1 MICNKIILIYHDFL
15 IRFQLRAGHKEICF
29 RQSARKIILI
39 VSCVAKKR
47 SCAKNRIGLQRV
59 QKNIG
64 ELKRQIFQTGSEN
77 KLMPLLWIKKKRG
90 GQGEDIEYA
99 ASGYALLKLFRTKI
113 MLCFVSCFFDI
124 KFLLCIGQTNS
135 KLTIPPDG
143 KTRTVILS
151 PPPRSNNFVLTS
163 ISVASW

>member
-1 MICNKIILIYHDFL
+1 MARGRGVGEGYDL
-15 IRFQLRAGHKEICF
+15 AGEG
-29 RQSARKIILI
+29 
-39 VSCVAKKR
+39 V
-47 SCAKNRIGLQRV
+47 
-59 QKNIG
+59 
-64 ELKRQIFQTGSEN
+64 
-77 KLMPLLWIKKKRG
+77 
-90 GQGEDIEYA
+90 EYA

-143 KTRTVILS
+143 KTRTAIRSPLL

>member
-1 MICNKIILIYHDFL
+1 MGEGYDL
-15 IRFQLRAGHKEICF
+15 AGEG
-29 RQSARKIILI
+29 
-39 VSCVAKKR
+39 V
-47 SCAKNRIGLQRV
+47 
-59 QKNIG
+59 
-64 ELKRQIFQTGSEN
+64 
-77 KLMPLLWIKKKRG
+77 
-90 GQGEDIEYA
+90 EYA

-143 KTRTVILS
+143 KTRTVIRS
-151 PPPRSNNFVLTS
+151 PPPPPRSNNFVLTS

>member
-1 MICNKIILIYHDFL
+1 MGEGYDL
-15 IRFQLRAGHKEICF
+15 AGEG
-29 RQSARKIILI
+29 
-39 VSCVAKKR
+39 V
-47 SCAKNRIGLQRV
+47 
-59 QKNIG
+59 
-64 ELKRQIFQTGSEN
+64 
-77 KLMPLLWIKKKRG
+77 
-90 GQGEDIEYA
+90 EYA

-151 PPPRSNNFVLTS
+151 PPPVLT
-163 ISVASW
+163 ILF